1 MNESDI
7 PASATDETPP
17 TAPMARR
24 RSPARYGPLL
34 VIIACLAAFY
44 LSGAYR
50 YVSFDELV
58 AYRSDMKALVAAHPV
73 TSVALY
79 FLVYATLV
87 AVSFP
92 SAAILTVVAGFLFGF
107 AVAVP
112 LAVLAATTG
121 ASLLFLAARYAFGD
135 LLRRRAGPAV
145 RHLADGIRREA
156 FAYLLVLRLAPIFP
170 FFAVTIAPAFLDISL
185 KTFAL
190 ATLIGIIPGTA
201 IYAWLG
207 TGFDEVLA
215 KAAASG
221 HAPSLSDFL
230 TPQITLALAGLAI
243 FAAIPIVLHRIK
255 GEKTA

>member
-7 PASATDETPP
+7 PPDTSGETLPP
-17 TAPMARR
+17 LPVARR
-24 RSPARYGPLL
+24 RSPARFAPLL
-34 VIIACLAAFY
+34 VIIFCLAVFY

-50 YVSFDELV
+50 YASFSELA
-58 AYRSDMKALVAAHPV
+58 AYRGDLKAQVAAHPV
-73 TSVALY
+73 AFAGLY
-79 FLVYATLV
+79 FLIYTTLV

-92 SAAILTVVAGFLFGF
+92 SAAILTVLAGFLFGLT
-107 AVAVP
+107 VAVP

-135 LLRRRAGPAV
+135 VLRQRAGPAV
-145 RHLADGIRREA
+145 RQMADGIRRDA

-207 TGFDEVLA
+207 TGLDDVLA

>member
-7 PASATDETPP
+7 PASATETQSL
-17 TAPMARR
+17 APVARR
-24 RSPARYGPLL
+24 RPLARYGPLL
-34 VIIACLAAFY
+34 VIIGCLAVFY
-44 LSGAYR
+44 LAGAYR
-50 YVSFDELV
+50 YVSFGEIV
-58 AYRSDMKALVAAHPV
+58 AYRSDIKVLVAAHPLV
-73 TSVALY
+73 SMALY

-92 SAAILTVVAGFLFGF
+92 SAAILTVLAGFLFGF

-135 LLRRRAGPAV
+135 LLRQRAGPAI
-145 RHLADGIRREA
+145 RQLADGIRREA
-156 FAYLLVLRLAPIFP
+156 FSYLLVLRLAPIFP

-207 TGFDEVLA
+207 TGLDDVLA

-221 HAPSLSDFL
+221 HAPSFSDFL